1 MKTKRTTLVAFLLCA
16 VLLLSIGFAAL
27 TDTLFIT
34 GEVEVGTDG
43 ATASFDQCIYFSNA
57 EKSNDADSIVISEDS
72 TIDTKD
78 TATVHVYS
86 LSVKDDTATF
96 TLTIKND
103 SDERDALVTL
113 SAAVADDDTNFSI
126 SCLKADDDSEIGSG
140 VTVAKNGGTAQV
152 KVVVTLKNTPV
163 DAITT
168 AIRVT
173 LIATTI

>member
-34 GEVEVGTDG
+34 GEIEVGTDG

-57 EKSNDADSIVISEDS
+57 EKSNDADSIVINEDS

-86 LSVKDDTATF
+86 LSVKDDTASF
-96 TLTIKND
+96 TLTITND
-103 SDERDALVTL
+103 SDERDALITL

-126 SCLKADDDSEIGSG
+126 SCVKTDGSEIGSG